1 MRRRLI
7 QSTLAVVLV
16 VIAVFGV
23 SLVIVETR
31 TIGASAQERVDLE
44 ALRLA
49 SIVDSRILGDEQI
62 NAEILEDQVT
72 DQRYARVAIPG
83 RDPIEVGTKPTGE
96 VIQSKEAVGEEGET
110 VVVEEPR
117 SSITREV
124 GRTFLIIGAVALL
137 AVIAAVLLAVRQ
149 ANRLASPLTDL
160 AETAERLGSG
170 DPRPRHK
177 RYGVPELDRVAD
189 VLDSSAERIARM
201 LTAER
206 RLAADASHQLRTP
219 LTALSMR
226 LEEIT
231 LTDDPDTVKEEA
243 TIALGQVERLT
254 DVVQRLLTNS
264 RDPRTGSAV
273 TFDLD
278 EVINQQL
285 AEWRPAYRSVGRAI
299 VSSGKRHLQAVGTP
313 GAVAQVLAALIENS
327 LMHGGGT
334 VALRTRVTGNQAV
347 VEVTDEGEESP
358 PSSAPGSSSGPS
370 VAKTRPVSA
379 SLWPVIWRRRTADG
393 SKCSRRSRR
402 SSACSCPVRRRSG
415 RQRGRSRRRF
425 DSRSAKNAR
434 ELPGRTVLRQEG
446 LRRQERFGTGHG
458 LAGRER
464 TEHPGAVGPEAE
476 QGRDTDAEELE
487 EVALQGAVEVEAVRG
502 DVQNAVLDHQADGA
516 EQQEER
522 EFLGAAALVAV
533 AVGEIAEA
541 YVVGDDRHHRGDH
554 TGPHDLQ
561 IRGAADEV
569 EDEKIDPQPQAA
581 DHPEL
586 GELPCQPVDTLAYHA
601 ARRGMCP
608 A

>member
-31 TIGASAQERVDLE
+31 TISNSAQERVESE
-44 ALRLA
+44 AVRLA
-49 SIVDSRILGDEQI
+49 SIVDSRILAAENVNADVLRNPVSKEQY
-62 NAEILEDQVT
+62 AEI
-72 DQRYARVAIPG
+72 RVPG
-83 RDPIEVGTKPTGE
+83 RPAIEIGTKPEGE
-96 VIQSKEAVGEEGET
+96 VIRSTQRGEEGEIVT
-110 VVVEEPR
+110 VEEPR
-117 SSITREV
+117 SAVTREV
-124 GRTFLIIGAVALL
+124 GRTLLIIGLVALL
-137 AVIAAVLLAVRQ
+137 AVVAAVLLAVRQ

-189 VLDSSAERIARM
+189 VLDSSAERIGRM

-254 DVVQRLLTNS
+254 DVVERLLTNA

-273 TFDLD
+273 SFDLD
-278 EVINQQL
+278 EVIQQQL

-299 VSSGKRHLQAVGTP
+299 VSSGKRHLRAVGTP

-347 VEVTDEGEESP
+347 VEVTDEG
-358 PSSAPGSSSGPS
+358 PGVPGDLGARIFERTISGRNS
-370 VAKTRPVSA
+370 TGIGLAVARDLA
-379 SLWPVIWRRRTADG
+379 EADG
-393 SKCSRRSRR
+393 GRLELLQSQPPVFGLFLSRT
-402 SSACSCPVRRRSG
+402 PP
-415 RQRGRSRRRF
+415 
-425 DSRSAKNAR
+425 AR
-434 ELPGRTVLRQEG
+434 KP
-446 LRRQERFGTGHG
+446 
-458 LAGRER
+458 
-464 TEHPGAVGPEAE
+464 
-476 QGRDTDAEELE
+476 
-487 EVALQGAVEVEAVRG
+487 
-502 DVQNAVLDHQADGA
+502 
-516 EQQEER
+516 
-522 EFLGAAALVAV
+522 
-533 AVGEIAEA
+533 
-541 YVVGDDRHHRGDH
+541 
-554 TGPHDLQ
+554 
-561 IRGAADEV
+561 ADE
-569 EDEKIDPQPQAA
+569 DQPT
-581 DHPEL
+581 
-586 GELPCQPVDTLAYHA
+586 V
-601 ARRGMCP
+601 R
-608 A
+608 

>member
-31 TIGASAQERVDLE
+31 TISNSAQERVSAE
-44 ALRLA
+44 AQRVA
-49 SIVDSRILGDEQI
+49 SIVDSRLNSDGTVD
-62 NAEILEDQVT
+62 AEILHGQVT
-72 DQRYARVAIPG
+72 GERFAVIRIPG
-83 RDPIEVGTKPTGE
+83 KPAIEVGTRPEGD
-96 VIQSKEAVGEEGET
+96 VIRGHAKGEEGET

-117 SSITREV
+117 STVSREV
-124 GRTFLIIGAVALL
+124 GRTLLIIGLVALL
-137 AVIAAVLLAVRQ
+137 AVVAAVLLAIRQ

-189 VLDSSAERIARM
+189 VLDGSAERIARM

-243 TIALGQVERLT
+243 NVALTQVERLT
-254 DVVQRLLTNS
+254 DVVERLLTNA

-273 TFDLD
+273 SFDLD
-278 EVINQQL
+278 EVIQQQL

-347 VEVTDEGEESP
+347 VEVTDEG
-358 PSSAPGSSSGPS
+358 PGVPADLGARIFERTISGRNS
-370 VAKTRPVSA
+370 TGIGLAVARDLA
-379 SLWPVIWRRRTADG
+379 EADG
-393 SKCSRRSRR
+393 GRLEMLQTQPPVFGLFLSRTPLKR
-402 SSACSCPVRRRSG
+402 PPTDEEPTTVR
-415 RQRGRSRRRF
+415 
-425 DSRSAKNAR
+425 
-434 ELPGRTVLRQEG
+434 
-446 LRRQERFGTGHG
+446 
-458 LAGRER
+458 
-464 TEHPGAVGPEAE
+464 
-476 QGRDTDAEELE
+476 
-487 EVALQGAVEVEAVRG
+487 
-502 DVQNAVLDHQADGA
+502 
-516 EQQEER
+516 
-522 EFLGAAALVAV
+522 
-533 AVGEIAEA
+533 
-541 YVVGDDRHHRGDH
+541 
-554 TGPHDLQ
+554 
-561 IRGAADEV
+561 
-569 EDEKIDPQPQAA
+569 
-581 DHPEL
+581 
-586 GELPCQPVDTLAYHA
+586 
-601 ARRGMCP
+601 
-608 A
+608 